1 MNLLDDR
8 EQSPLFL
15 AALANHNEAVIGLL
29 AAGAQ
34 LHLGDSPMADPD
46 VGGDMK
52 MLIMEQ
58 LGQY

>member
-1 MNLLDDR
+1 MWTAPNG
-8 EQSPLFL
+8 
-15 AALANHNEAVIGLL
+15 EAVIVLL

-34 LHLGDSPMADPD
+34 LYLGDSPMADPD
-46 VGGDMK
+46 VGSDMK